1 MKKYIRAEYFDKNGD
16 TAFQNIYIA
25 DIKERTW
32 NEILTCI
39 EQRYFKGTD
48 NILIGLLNFRN
59 ITDWKQFNSMNEDDI
74 QVWID
79 NKNVDF
85 ISYCPKGC
93 MIPKN
98 AKIIGI
104 DMNITIFQLRD

>member
-25 DIKERTW
+25 DIKDRTW
-32 NEILTCI
+32 YEIFTCI

-48 NILIGLLNFRN
+48 NFLIGLLNFRN
-59 ITDWKQFNSMNEDDI
+59 ITDWKQFNSMKEDDI
-74 QVWID
+74 QQWID

-85 ISYCPKGC
+85 IFCFPKGYT
-93 MIPKN
+93 IPEDVEIFGMDKN
-98 AKIIGI
+98 LY
-104 DMNITIFQLRD
+104 NINVI

>member
-16 TAFQNIYIA
+16 TAFQNICVI
-25 DIKERTW
+25 DVKERNW

-39 EQRYFKGTD
+39 DQRHFNGTD
-48 NILIGLLNFRN
+48 KFLIGLLNFRN
-59 ITDWKQFNSMNEDDI
+59 ITDWKQFNSMSEDDI

-93 MIPKN
+93 TIPKN
-98 AKIIGI
+98 AKIIGT
-104 DMNITIFQLRD
+104 DRNITLFQLRD

>member
-32 NEILTCI
+32 NEILTFI

-48 NILIGLLNFRN
+48 KVLIGLLNFRN
-59 ITDWKQFNSMNEDDI
+59 ITDWKQFNSMDEDDI
-74 QVWID
+74 QEWID

-85 ISYCPKGC
+85 IYFCPEGY
-93 MIPKN
+93 
-98 AKIIGI
+98 AKIVRI
-104 DMNITIFQLRD
+104 DIKPL